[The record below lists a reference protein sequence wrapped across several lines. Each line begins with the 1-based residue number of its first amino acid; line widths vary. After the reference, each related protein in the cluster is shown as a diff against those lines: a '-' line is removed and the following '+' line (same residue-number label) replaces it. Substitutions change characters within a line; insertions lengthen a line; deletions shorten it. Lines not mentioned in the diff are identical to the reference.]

1 MIAVYFLCYALRVRL
16 ILSSRVSMVE
26 VSDDQH
32 AILGIDQFDHRVHTL
47 NKWIKSRG
55 EAALALGVEINGIEL
70 YA

>member
-1 MIAVYFLCYALRVRL
+1 MPE

-26 VSDDQH
+26 VSDDQY
-32 AILGIDQFDHRVHTL
+32 AILGVDQFNHKLHGL
-47 NKWIKSRG
+47 NKWIKGRG